1 MRNHSSALIPLD
13 SIKNLE
19 EDWDILSSKNGTHQ
33 FRQAIA
39 EASKFIGKPPPK
51 TTTQSSKTTKS
62 LNLDNSKIL
71 PSPSNPVITIDP
83 FTGEQTIKK
92 KRGRPPK
99 NKSDDKNSTEKD
111 SVEEESNNKNASKP
125 SRRLSDKE
133 LAIYCKKLQKILLRP
148 ELKVH
153 YAIGTSS
160 IKRLGN

>member
-1 MRNHSSALIPLD
+1 M
-13 SIKNLE
+13 
-19 EDWDILSSKNGTHQ
+19 LSSKNGTHQ

-39 EASKFIGKPPPK
+39 EASKFVGKPVAK
-51 TTTQSSKTTKS
+51 ATGQSSKTTKA
-62 LNLDNSKIL
+62 LNLEKAKIL
-71 PSPSNPVITIDP
+71 PSPTNPVITIDP

-99 NKSDDKNSTEKD
+99 NKSDDKNSTDKD
-111 SVEEESNNKNASKP
+111 GIEEESNNKNASKP

-153 YAIGTSS
+153 F
-160 IKRLGN
+160 